1 MKNGD
6 DENNLT
12 DKINTLQQQLRL
24 KIGHFRAQMIG
35 SARSEPRQEHRRPC
49 PILLE
54 MAYPWDKRKIYAAR
68 PEPEKYSHK

>member
-24 KIGHFRAQMIG
+24 NNGHFRAQMIG
-35 SARSEPRQEHRRPC
+35 SARSEGDP
-49 PILLE
+49 L
-54 MAYPWDKRKIYAAR
+54 
-68 PEPEKYSHK
+68 